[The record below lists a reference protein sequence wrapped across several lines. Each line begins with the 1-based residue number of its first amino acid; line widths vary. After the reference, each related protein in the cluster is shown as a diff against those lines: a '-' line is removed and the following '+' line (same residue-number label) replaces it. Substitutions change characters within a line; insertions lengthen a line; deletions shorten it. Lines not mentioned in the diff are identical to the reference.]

1 MEKIISLIDRF
12 SQASEFETLLK
23 PHIMRMYRLAY
34 RLTSS
39 PADAEDLVQDVLVK
53 IYPKRHGLHRIEKLR
68 PWLGRVLY
76 TTFVDQYR
84 RTRNSPL
91 RLIVSSFR
99 DDQEDCFEAIPS
111 DKPNPEE
118 YIEEDQTRISIQ
130 RAMQSLNAEQRHV
143 CMLHDAEGYTLSE
156 LEIIL
161 EVPIGTLKSRL
172 HRARKKLRKILQDE
186 TF

>member
-1 MEKIISLIDRF
+1 
-12 SQASEFETLLK
+12 
-23 PHIMRMYRLAY
+23 MRMYRIAY
-34 RLTSS
+34 RLTGNSS
-39 PADAEDLVQDVLVK
+39 DAEDLVQEVLVK

-91 RLIVSSFR
+91 RLIVSNFH
-99 DDQEDCFEAIPS
+99 DDQLDCFDAIPT
-111 DKPNPEE
+111 DNPNPEE
-118 YIEEDQTRISIQ
+118 HIEKDQTRITLQ
-130 RAMQSLNAEQRHV
+130 RAMLSLNEEQRHL
-143 CMLHDAEGYTLSE
+143 CMLHDVEGYTLSE

-161 EVPIGTLKSRL
+161 EAPIGTLKSRL
-172 HRARKKLRKILQDE
+172 HRARKKLRKILKDE